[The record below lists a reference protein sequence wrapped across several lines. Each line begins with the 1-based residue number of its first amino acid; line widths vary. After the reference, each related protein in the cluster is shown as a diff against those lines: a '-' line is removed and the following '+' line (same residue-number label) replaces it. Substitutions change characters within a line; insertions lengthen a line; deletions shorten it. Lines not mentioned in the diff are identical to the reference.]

1 MALHKA
7 TIVAKALEILNRE
20 GLDGVTKQ
28 GRSVNKRSRGT
39 RKKDCMEPQRHKIHL
54 TNEKATLLITLYAKA
69 LDNRSKCPLLH
80 DTKADEMAALI
91 DYDFEKLNGF
101 DKGNLTV
108 LRAKQLDE
116 WLNAFLQN
124 TPNAVVVNL
133 GCGLDTRITRIHPPA
148 SVRWFDVDYPEVITL
163 REQFYANREG
173 YTMIGA
179 SVTSS
184 EWIQQI
190 PNTTPVMILAEG
202 LLEYLSEEEVKTLFN
217 RITDYFP
224 SGQLAFDVMN
234 SFAVRSGKSHLN
246 KTMGAAHKWAVD
258 NPDAVDKLDTRLK
271 RIADLPLFASPY
283 RHNLQWQFRLSYSV
297 MAHIPPFRTMLR
309 LLHYRF

>member
-1 MALHKA
+1 MA
-7 TIVAKALEILNRE
+7 
-20 GLDGVTKQ
+20 
-28 GRSVNKRSRGT
+28 S
-39 RKKDCMEPQRHKIHL
+39 QRYKIHL

-69 LDNRSKCPLLH
+69 LDNRSKRPLLH

-101 DKGNLTV
+101 DTGNLTV

-116 WLNAFLQN
+116 WLKAFLQ
-124 TPNAVVVNL
+124 TSPHAVVVNL

-148 SVRWFDVDYPEVITL
+148 SVRWFDIDYPEVISL
-163 REQFYANREG
+163 RENFYDNREG
-173 YTMIGA
+173 YTMIGS

-184 EWIQQI
+184 EWLLNV
-190 PNTTPVMILAEG
+190 PNTSPVMVIAEG
-202 LLEYLSEEEVKTLFN
+202 LLEYLDEEDVKTLFN

-224 SGQLAFDVMN
+224 SGQLVFDVMN
-234 SFAVRSGKSHLN
+234 SFAVQSGKAHLN
-246 KTMGAAHKWAVD
+246 EVTGAAHKWAID
-258 NPDAVDKLDTRLK
+258 NPDAVDKLDPKLK

-283 RHNLQWQFRLSYSV
+283 RHNLPWQSRLLYSV

-309 LLHYRF
+309 LLHYQF